1 MAITAHLVMKWTIL
15 QMRRKNKLSNS
26 IGKKILNAPYILWSA
41 IFIVVPLAVVVY
53 YAFTNPDGAFTL
65 DNIVAL
71 GDYKE
76 TFLISIVFAAIATL
90 ICFIIAYPFAYFMSQ
105 MRANTQRM
113 MMLLVMLPMWMNLL
127 IRTYSWTN
135 ILDRTGLFNN
145 LLGLFGVEPIKILG
159 TPFAVI
165 FGMVYNYLPYMILP
179 IYTVMSKIDNSLLEV
194 AGDLGANGI
203 VKLRRVIFPLSM
215 SGVISGITMVF
226 VPSISTFYI
235 SQMLGNRHYYMIG
248 DAIERQFREL
258 NNYNLGASLSLV
270 LMVLILLSMAV
281 MNHFAEDEGG
291 GIVV

>member
-1 MAITAHLVMKWTIL
+1 M
-15 QMRRKNKLSNS
+15 SNS

-105 MRANTQRM
+105 MKANTQRM

-194 AGDLGANGI
+194 AGDLGANGR